1 MEVSCDRV
9 RNSPEL
15 SVKRGREG
23 LCLALARNFLT
34 ALTGHVGVSVAP
46 TGRVQDTL
54 YESDFEALI
63 VKVRDR
69 LWSLTSLLSRCC
81 LGE

>member
-1 MEVSCDRV
+1 MEVSRDRV

-15 SVKRGREG
+15 SVKRGQEG
-23 LCLALARNFLT
+23 LCLALARNF
-34 ALTGHVGVSVAP
+34 TGHVGVSVAP

-54 YESDFEALI
+54 YGSDFEALI

-69 LWSLTSLLSRCC
+69 LWSLTFLLSRCC